1 MVTKKKSTA
10 KVEKKGRIKL
20 GKLEVRR
27 ETIKDLSADDR
38 KKIKGGRCYPGHGS
52 TILLTGVC

>member
-27 ETIKDLSADDR
+27 ETIKDLAADDK
-38 KKIKGGRCYPGHGS
+38 KKIKGGVL
-52 TILLTGVC
+52 TKTALLTGRC